1 MKVIAIYPGRFQPFH
16 LGHKSVYDVL
26 VRQFGV
32 ENVYIATSDKVD
44 PPRSPFNFAEKQQ
57 IIAATGVDR
66 NRVVQTRDPYK
77 AIEITSQYDPQDTKL
92 LFAVSAKDMA
102 EDPRF
107 KSWTKRDGSPAYFQ
121 PAPNKVSEMEDF
133 DRHGY
138 IFVVPT
144 LDFKV
149 DGKPM
154 RSATEF
160 RKEFA
165 AADEATKAKMTRGI
179 LGTDDPS
186 LVKLLASRITEGKKM
201 ASKKPVGENFSGAF
215 ASVTAPLGATRR
227 RVKEVIAPVTSAG
240 ATKTATPTKPD
251 AAAMSTLAQ
260 GAKTAGGSTASNTT
274 LSTAL
279 SKLATGSKGPALS
292 QQEREAVSG
301 VAKGIADA
309 DSAEAAKLKALIKPV
324 AENKTSEDKLVK
336 PKDKKP
342 TPADVL
348 DHAKRAREHTGQKPI
363 KEYKEVNQPTDGEL
377 LLLMRKYRMAKV
389 TGKPIAS
396 VMRQSDIYKLVD
408 AEKAGRLEKLKYQ
421 TTVEA
426 KNLAQQA
433 APKTGDTFTTSKG
446 GTVTRTAR
454 GLKHTQSPDAGKDI
468 NPGNPSKV
476 KLDRYKLHSQPRSM
490 FSGDLSE
497 AAGQSLNVEQLATIS
512 DEALDRAYHYG
523 RSSPGNTFGWQANLK
538 SAAFAKKIID
548 SGITDIEK
556 ISDAIHRGWNVTA
569 QAFVKNP
576 MQFDDSKTMA
586 PEKLQAK
593 LAQREKLM
601 TQQYAQLPED
611 EKEKD
616 RVVAR
621 ALLQAITGDK
631 PGVTESSQRVDRLV
645 TRSLRIMRGGT
656 PADAIAALKT
666 VLGEMEYNERPQFY
680 DFFIKQMVD
689 MYGKQGNLKEF
700 APGNGGGESGR
711 WYTDDQMTDLV
722 GDGWW
727 NDLDISGDISKQEM
741 IQEAQAWLDDQ
752 GYGVHVLNCKV
763 NDDDMEWYI
772 EGSFQ
777 NSRFAKKGVAE
788 GLKQMLRKADPT
800 IKSRLRSKADR
811 LDKEGDEVHQDLKS
825 MGMEPHD
832 AMTRNMD
839 PEKYY
844 RNADRYRRLANKKE
858 GVAEG
863 GPFSYGK
870 PPRKGSVADLA
881 AQKRKEQDKKTP
893 PIEPRDQMVGNAKVT
908 KDVKEEWSQKYKNS
922 INCSHPKGFSQKAHC
937 AGKHKKTESIVSEM
951 VCPDCGMCESHGGLG
966 RMHKKSTQ
974 QHVAESF
981 HDSVTFEIDS
991 ENAFNHVMG
1000 RFNSRI
1006 DWNGEYMVAPR
1017 QYWGAIQELAHEA
1030 GGEATE
1036 ISDEHSMAEDMRMK
1050 SDFRRETDAA
1060 VADFLARGGEI
1071 ETVPPNRVR
1080 VKPGQSLASKHI
1092 GSKRE
1097 TGRIVGKDR
1106 RVHGN
1111 KPVVNVSEV
1120 NDYFRRRKDEE
1131 DRIAGVKPPAK
1142 RTPQQTDYQKRRNR
1156 EQQVGEAKQKPSAQ
1170 ERFNNR
1176 LKTKHGIDLDAMERQ
1191 WAERTKKIEAEIA
1204 ALRKQEKQVSE
1215 SYYQTD
1221 EGWKTAVAGAALAG
1235 AAALGGGGAQAQT
1248 ADFHTPLTQPTVQQT
1263 RADYIKKLPQ
1273 VDSVELN
1280 GDQVSVKHNGKDYQ
1294 GFILQAN
1301 DPRPRFG
1308 PNTEQARVDGF
1319 QIRERGLSS
1328 YVVYFVNDR
1337 AYILK

>member
-1 MKVIAIYPGRFQPFH
+1 LLSGI
-16 LGHKSVYDVL
+16 GHD
-26 VRQFGV
+26 GH
-32 ENVYIATSDKVD
+32 I
-44 PPRSPFNFAEKQQ
+44 
-57 IIAATGVDR
+57 
-66 NRVVQTRDPYK
+66 
-77 AIEITSQYDPQDTKL
+77 QYDIH
-92 LFAVSAKDMA
+92 
-102 EDPRF
+102 
-107 KSWTKRDGSPAYFQ
+107 
-121 PAPNKVSEMEDF
+121 DF
-133 DRHGY
+133 D
-138 IFVVPT
+138 
-144 LDFKV
+144 
-149 DGKPM
+149 
-154 RSATEF
+154 A
-160 RKEFA
+160 
-165 AADEATKAKMTRGI
+165 
-179 LGTDDPS
+179 
-186 LVKLLASRITEGKKM
+186 EG
-201 ASKKPVGENFSGAF
+201 E
-215 ASVTAPLGATRR
+215 
-227 RVKEVIAPVTSAG
+227 
-240 ATKTATPTKPD
+240 
-251 AAAMSTLAQ
+251 
-260 GAKTAGGSTASNTT
+260 
-274 LSTAL
+274 
-279 SKLATGSKGPALS
+279 
-292 QQEREAVSG
+292 
-301 VAKGIADA
+301 
-309 DSAEAAKLKALIKPV
+309 
-324 AENKTSEDKLVK
+324 
-336 PKDKKP
+336 
-342 TPADVL
+342 
-348 DHAKRAREHTGQKPI
+348 
-363 KEYKEVNQPTDGEL
+363 
-377 LLLMRKYRMAKV
+377 
-389 TGKPIAS
+389 
-396 VMRQSDIYKLVD
+396 
-408 AEKAGRLEKLKYQ
+408 
-421 TTVEA
+421 
-426 KNLAQQA
+426 
-433 APKTGDTFTTSKG
+433 
-446 GTVTRTAR
+446 
-454 GLKHTQSPDAGKDI
+454 
-468 NPGNPSKV
+468 
-476 KLDRYKLHSQPRSM
+476 
-490 FSGDLSE
+490 
-497 AAGQSLNVEQLATIS
+497 
-512 DEALDRAYHYG
+512 
-523 RSSPGNTFGWQANLK
+523 
-538 SAAFAKKIID
+538 
-548 SGITDIEK
+548 
-556 ISDAIHRGWNVTA
+556 
-569 QAFVKNP
+569 
-576 MQFDDSKTMA
+576 
-586 PEKLQAK
+586 
-593 LAQREKLM
+593 
-601 TQQYAQLPED
+601 
-611 EKEKD
+611 
-616 RVVAR
+616 
-621 ALLQAITGDK
+621 
-631 PGVTESSQRVDRLV
+631 
-645 TRSLRIMRGGT
+645 
-656 PADAIAALKT
+656 
-666 VLGEMEYNERPQFY
+666 
-680 DFFIKQMVD
+680 
-689 MYGKQGNLKEF
+689 
-700 APGNGGGESGR
+700 
-711 WYTDDQMTDLV
+711 
-722 GDGWW
+722 
-727 NDLDISGDISKQEM
+727 DLDEQ
-741 IQEAQAWLDDQ
+741 
-752 GYGVHVLNCKV
+752 
-763 NDDDMEWYI
+763 
-772 EGSFQ
+772 
-777 NSRFAKKGVAE
+777 
-788 GLKQMLRKADPT
+788 
-800 IKSRLRSKADR
+800 
-811 LDKEGDEVHQDLKS
+811 
-825 MGMEPHD
+825 
-832 AMTRNMD
+832 
-839 PEKYY
+839 
-844 RNADRYRRLANKKE
+844 

-870 PPRKGSVADLA
+870 KAPRKGSVADLA

-893 PIEPRDQMVGNAKVT
+893 PIEPKDQKVGNAKVT
-908 KDVKEEWSQKYKNS
+908 KDVKEGGEQRVTVYGNHHGYYAWTPNSGVLAFTSGSNGPIKIQAYWNDLKGDSPGIQRYVSNYMKQVKFSELPNKAKQIISKHLLRQDIAEEWSQKYKNS
-922 INCSHPKGFSQKAHC
+922 INCKHPKGFSQKAHC
-937 AGKHKKTESIVSEM
+937 AGKRKHTESIVSEM

-974 QHVAESF
+974 HVAESF
-981 HDSVTFEIDS
+981 HDSVTFEIDN

>member
-77 AIEITSQYDPQDTKL
+77 ALEITSQFDPQDTKL

-107 KSWTKRDGSPAYFQ
+107 KSWTRRDGSPAYFQ
-121 PAPNKVSEMEDF
+121 PAPSKVSEMEDF
-133 DRHGY
+133 DKHGY

-160 RKEFA
+160 RREFA
-165 AADEATKAKMTRGI
+165 AADTATKTKMTRGI

-186 LVKLLASRITEGKKM
+186 LVKLLASRITEGNKM
-201 ASKKPVGENFSGAF
+201 KLNDVVNETTAGAIG
-215 ASVTAPLGATRR
+215 SVVAPLGATQRR
-227 RVKEVIAPVTSAG
+227 KVKEV
-240 ATKTATPTKPD
+240 D
-251 AAAMSTLAQ
+251 
-260 GAKTAGGSTASNTT
+260 N
-274 LSTAL
+274 
-279 SKLATGSKGPALS
+279 
-292 QQEREAVSG
+292 
-301 VAKGIADA
+301 
-309 DSAEAAKLKALIKPV
+309 
-324 AENKTSEDKLVK
+324 N
-336 PKDKKP
+336 KKP
-342 TPADVL
+342 TPGDVL
-348 DHAKRAREHTGQKPI
+348 DHARRAREHTGQKPI
-363 KEYKEVNQPTDGEL
+363 KEAAGFDPKVQELQNELIARGAKIKADGY
-377 LLLMRKYRMAKV
+377 MGPA
-389 TGKPIAS
+389 T
-396 VMRQSDIYKLVD
+396 
-408 AEKAGRLEKLKYQ
+408 EKAMKQFGG
-421 TTVEA
+421 A
-426 KNLAQQA
+426 QA
-433 APKTGDTFTTSKG
+433 APANSAAKINTQPTKQGANSVTGVSNKAMQLVKNLETFTPTAKWDSKQWSNGFGTKAESPTGGPTDTKPRETITQPEAEARMADAMNKSAKYVIAFGKKHGYNWGQNQVDALTSFIYNG
-446 GTVTRTAR
+446 GPGWLNQVTNNGTRSNAEIAEYLPQYNVAGGR
-454 GLKHTQSPDAGKDI
+454 VLPGLNKRRQI
-468 NPGNPSKV
+468 E
-476 KLDRYKLHSQPRSM
+476 LSM
-490 FSGDLSE
+490 FTTGLADITTNMASATAQPAVSESTGQQLS
-497 AAGQSLNVEQLATIS
+497 VEQLATIS

-548 SGITDIEK
+548 SGVTDIEK

-569 QAFVKNP
+569 QAFVKDP

-586 PEKLQAK
+586 QEKLQAK

-601 TQQYAQLPED
+601 TQKYAQLPED

-631 PGVTESSQRVDRLV
+631 PAVSESSQRVDRLV
-645 TRSLRIMRGGT
+645 TRSLRIMRGGST
-656 PADAIAALKT
+656 ADAVAALKT

-752 GYGVHVLNCKV
+752 GYSVHVLNCKV

-788 GLKQMLRKADPT
+788 G
-800 IKSRLRSKADR
+800 
-811 LDKEGDEVHQDLKS
+811 
-825 MGMEPHD
+825 
-832 AMTRNMD
+832 
-839 PEKYY
+839 
-844 RNADRYRRLANKKE
+844 
-858 GVAEG
+858 

-870 PPRKGSVADLA
+870 KAPRKGSVADLA

-893 PIEPRDQMVGNAKVT
+893 PIEPKDQMVGNAKVT

-922 INCSHPKGFSQKAHC
+922 INCKHPKGFSQKAHC
-937 AGKHKKTESIVSEM
+937 AGKRKHTESTVMEM
-951 VCPDCGMCESHGGLG
+951 TCPDCGMCKSHGTLSEIRKGQPDSNG
-966 RMHKKSTQ
+966 YTKCWPGKHAEGTKKGKNGGQVRNCVPNKSVT
-974 QHVAESF
+974 ESF
-981 HDSVTFEIDS
+981 HDSVTFEIDN

-1006 DWNGEYMVAPR
+1006 DWDGEYLVAPR
-1017 QYWGAIQELAHEA
+1017 RYWGAIQELAHEA
-1030 GGEATE
+1030 GGEANE
-1036 ISDEHSMAEDMRMK
+1036 ISDEHSMAEDMRTK
-1050 SDFRRETDAA
+1050 ADFRREIDST

-1097 TGRIVGKDR
+1097 TGRIVGKGR
-1106 RVHGN
+1106 QVHGN

-1120 NDYFRRRKDEE
+1120 NDYFKRRKDEE
-1131 DRIAGVKPPAK
+1131 DRIAGVKPPTKNKKDPAK
-1142 RTPQQTDYQKRRNR
+1142 TDYQQRRNR
-1156 EQQVGEAKQKPSAQ
+1156 EQQVAEAKQKPSAQ
-1170 ERFNNR
+1170 ERFNKR

-1215 SYYQTD
+1215 SYYQINED
-1221 EGWKTAVAGAALAG
+1221 WKTAVAGAALAG
-1235 AAALGGGGAQAQT
+1235 AAALGGGAQA
-1248 ADFHTPLTQPTVQQT
+1248 ADLSHYNTEYLQKAADENRFGRYMISVDDAKAELQARANGKQQSVTQPTATQIPAAQQA

-1273 VDSVELN
+1273 VDSVERN
-1280 GDQVSVKHNGKDYQ
+1280 GEQVNVTHDGKEYQ
-1294 GFILQAN
+1294 GTVLQPN

-1308 PNTEQARVDGF
+1308 PGTVQARVEAAQLGF
-1319 QIRERGLSS
+1319 RGLGS
-1328 YVVYFVNDR
+1328 YVVYFVNNR
-1337 AYILK
+1337 AYIEMR